1 MLFQSVFPASISS
14 FSCIHFSVFM
24 SLFFCFFCRF
34 FSVFRFEC
42 SVLPVFIPYFPRIFI
57 FVLSAF
63 YSCTSCILLLFF
75 LHSSFGFPFSPL
87 VLFAFYSCTSCIL
100 LLFFLHFLS
109 LSSRVLL
116 FISQHSF
123 LYFPSHSSPFY
134 HILLG
139 RSQKCFGWTDG
150 KLRKFRC
157 KTSDFF
163 VRMFRGFDVKVLMSF
178 CEVVS
183 MLRRMFCVCHGG
195 GQRRCFEIG
204 EKVVCTPQSLC
215 PVVWRMTCPF
225 CASSFSYVCIRARS
239 LFNIMIR
246 FSYIMVWYP

>member
-24 SLFFCFFCRF
+24 SLFFCFFVV
-34 FSVFRFEC
+34 FSRSFALISRSFALNAR
-42 SVLPVFIPYFPRIFI
+42 SSPYLSPIFPVFLF
-57 FVLSAF
+57 
-63 YSCTSCILLLFF
+63 LFF
-75 LHSSFGFPFSPL
+75 PHSSFAFPFFPL

-100 LLFFLHFLS
+100 LLFFLH
-109 LSSRVLL
+109 
-116 FISQHSF
+116 SF
-123 LYFPSHSSPFY
+123 LYFPSHSSSFY

-195 GQRRCFEIG
+195 GSEDALR
-204 EKVVCTPQSLC
+204 
-215 PVVWRMTCPF
+215 
-225 CASSFSYVCIRARS
+225 
-239 LFNIMIR
+239 
-246 FSYIMVWYP
+246 